1 MPPNVT
7 SRTTHSIAWRKAKEL
22 FGERAAE
29 RVGNTYPSTV
39 GKAFGC
45 GPLVAAGALQAIQ
58 QYAADPTPAHEQALA
73 VAQTQVQA
81 AHERAYV
88 AYAGGP
94 DFDGRA
100 WVAMDVT
107 NAFWCVLAALT
118 GAPWPVTLAEAQ
130 VACRHV
136 LERAQSLRA

>member
-1 MPPNVT
+1 MTLLSLCAELTALLPLWD
-7 SRTTHSIAWRKAKEL
+7 AWCADDGRL
-22 FGERAAE
+22 AA
-29 RVGNTYPSTV
+29 
-39 GKAFGC
+39 
-45 GPLVAAGALQAIQ
+45 ALQTVQ
-58 QYAADPTPAHEQALA
+58 RYAADPTPAHSQALA
-73 VAQTQVQA
+73 AAQTQVQA
-81 AHERAYV
+81 AHDMAYA

-94 DFDGRA
+94 DFDARA